1 MSCELITTLGW
12 ELHLLFF
19 RWACSIQEEQEVTI
33 TGGKYSYTKVTTY
46 QMNGEAQEL
55 PDLITGRG
63 YHACGHFKNSD
74 GDIVGVDMSF

>member
-1 MSCELITTLGW
+1 M
-12 ELHLLFF
+12 
-19 RWACSIQEEQEVTI
+19 TI

-46 QMNGEAQEL
+46 QMNGEAQDL